1 MEHNQKPFD
10 ELRSLS
16 HLLDSKF
23 RGPLGTRFGW
33 DGLLGLIPGIGD
45 IITSALSVYIIA
57 QAAAAGVPPSTL
69 ARMAFNVILENIFD
83 MIPVLGNLFDFYWK
97 ANNRNMQLIE
107 NHLINPGRET
117 IKSRMIVGL
126 VAVSLLI
133 LISLSFYFSFQ
144 VLAAFFHWLTS
155 LKAD

>member
-1 MEHNQKPFD
+1 MKKNQKSLD
-10 ELRSLS
+10 DLRSLS
-16 HLLDSKF
+16 HLLDTKF
-23 RGPLGTRFGW
+23 RGPLGTRFGL
-33 DGLLGLIPGIGD
+33 DGLLGLIPGVGD

-83 MIPVLGNLFDFYWK
+83 MIPILGNLFDFYWK

-107 NHLINPGRET
+107 GHIINPGRET

-126 VAVSLLI
+126 VAVSLLA
-133 LISLSFYFSFQ
+133 LIGISFYFSFQ
-144 VLAAFFHWLTS
+144 VLVAFFHWVTP
-155 LKAD
+155 LKSD